1 MMSSTHP
8 HAAASATFAPAPFL
22 TRALLADAAMSGA
35 AGALMAGGAGIL
47 ASLLALPEPL
57 LRYAGLFLLPYAAL
71 VAWLG
76 TRERLTRGAVLA
88 VVAINA
94 AWTIASVLLLIG
106 GWVAPN
112 ALGIAFVLAQA
123 AAVGLFAELQIIGLN
138 RSTRA

>member
-8 HAAASATFAPAPFL
+8 RTNAAPAFAPAPFL

-35 AGALMAGGAGIL
+35 AGALMAGGAGLL

-57 LRYAGLFLLPYAAL
+57 LRYAGLFLLPYAAF

-76 TRERLTRGAVLA
+76 TREKLTRGAVLA

-94 AWTIASVLLLIG
+94 AWAVASALLLIA
-106 GWVAPN
+106 GWVSPN

-123 AAVGLFAELQIIGLN
+123 AAVGLFAELQIIGLKQ
-138 RSTRA
+138 STA

>member
-1 MMSSTHP
+1 MMSSTRP
-8 HAAASATFAPAPFL
+8 HTAASATFAPAPFL
-22 TRALLADAAMSGA
+22 SRALLADAAMSGA

-57 LRYAGLFLLPYAAL
+57 LRYAGLVLLPYAAF

-76 TRERLTRGAVLA
+76 TREKLTRGAVIA

-94 AWTIASVLLLIG
+94 AWAVTSVVLLVS

-112 ALGIAFVLAQA
+112 ALGIAFVLTQA
-123 AAVGLFAELQIIGLN
+123 AAVGLFAELQIIGLK
-138 RSTRA
+138 RSSRA